1 MTALP
6 LNRRNLPA
14 RSVLRHSSGNEMR
27 PASRI
32 TYSDLAC
39 YQRGCPKS
47 SCCALY
53 MAEAASHNRQKAPL
67 LVCTSCETTL
77 PTGGVHLPRR
87 KFLALLGAALAVPL
101 SGPAAEK
108 GAPPK
113 PQNVLS
119 PDQALDRLMQGN
131 RRYLGGNMRRHD
143 FSAERPALAL
153 GQNPFA
159 GVLSCADS
167 RIGPEYAFDS
177 GRGDLFVCR
186 VAGNF
191 ANADSIASFE
201 YAVSALGTPLILV
214 LGHEAC
220 GAVDAT
226 IKQVKNGASFPGHIP
241 SLTKALTPA
250 VKAVLNQPGDL
261 LANAIKE
268 NVRLTVQKLQLS
280 GPILSKGISEKKLKI
295 VGGVYDLQTGRV
307 ELVSS

>member
-1 MTALP
+1 M
-6 LNRRNLPA
+6 
-14 RSVLRHSSGNEMR
+14 
-27 PASRI
+27 
-32 TYSDLAC
+32 
-39 YQRGCPKS
+39 
-47 SCCALY
+47 
-53 MAEAASHNRQKAPL
+53 
-67 LVCTSCETTL
+67 CTSCETTL
-77 PTGGVHLPRR
+77 PDGGVHLPRR

-101 SGPAAEK
+101 SGRAAAEK

-131 RRYLGGNMRRHD
+131 RRYVDGYMRRHD
-143 FSAERPALAL
+143 FSAERPELAL

-167 RIGPEYAFDS
+167 RVGPEYAFDS

-191 ANADSIASFE
+191 ANAESIASFE
-201 YAVSALGTPLILV
+201 YAVSVLGTPLILV
-214 LGHEAC
+214 LGHGAC

-241 SLTKALTPA
+241 SLTKALAPA
-250 VKAVLNQPGDL
+250 VKAVLNRPGDL

-268 NVRLTVQKLQLS
+268 NVRLTVQKLQMS
-280 GPILSKGISEKKLKI
+280 GPILREGVSEKKLKI
-295 VGGVYDLQTGRV
+295 AGGLYDLHTGRV